1 MRLVT
6 PLEMMKLEDLA
17 NQSGVTYD
25 IMMNRAGAGLAE
37 HLGHIANECNQ
48 KKIVFLCGNGNNAGD
63 CFVAATHL
71 ADQFEIT
78 VCLTNGVPKTRTA
91 YTKFRLMKHVTVLQD
106 HAKILEAVR
115 ENAIIVD
122 GIFGIGFR
130 GELSPQIQE
139 IFAAASE
146 SPDKQII
153 AVDIPS
159 GGSGLNGT
167 VSPGTPHC
175 NVTVTFG
182 AAKTGLFIT
191 PLSEHCGAILLV
203 DIGIPEDAFNELKY
217 PITHI
222 DSETVRSLLPG
233 RPQNGHKGM
242 FGKLLCVTGSRNM
255 PGAAILATTAAL
267 RCGVGLCC
275 LASDPDTCR
284 MLIHQAPEATIQPLT
299 TDQNGMLTQRSIP
312 EILQAAKNAS
322 CVLIGCGLGQSDE
335 FRAAVRTLI
344 TELDCPIIL
353 DADGLNAIV
362 SGIDILRRA
371 KSTVVLTPHPAEM
384 GRLLHCTAEDVQKDR
399 VTAAKRLASRFP
411 NTVVVLKGAG
421 TIVAVADHASINTN
435 GNSGMSKGGSG
446 DVLAGII
453 ASLTAQHIEPEHA
466 AQIGVYLH
474 GLAGDCAAA
483 EFSKRAMLPSDMI
496 RQLPMLFGEFE

>member
-6 PLEMMKLEDLA
+6 PLEMMKLEDQA

-37 HLGHIANECNQ
+37 HLRHIATECNQ
-48 KKIVFLCGNGNNAGD
+48 KKLLFLCGNGNNAGD
-63 CFVAATHL
+63 CFVAASHL
-71 ADQFEIT
+71 SDQFDIT
-78 VCLTNGVPKTRTA
+78 VCLVAGVPKTRTA
-91 YTKFRLMKHVTVLQD
+91 YTKFRQMKRVHVLED
-106 HAKILEAVR
+106 HEKIMEAVR
-115 ENAIIVD
+115 QHEIIVD

-130 GELSPQIQE
+130 GELSQPVQE
-139 IFAAASE
+139 IFAAAAE
-146 SPDKQII
+146 GPEKQII

-175 NVTVTFG
+175 NITITFG
-182 AAKTGLFIT
+182 AAKTGLFIS

-203 DIGIPEDAFNELKY
+203 DIGLPESAFDALRY
-217 PITHI
+217 PLTHI
-222 DSETVRSLLPG
+222 SGDEIRPLLPH
-233 RPQNGHKGM
+233 RPANAHKGV
-242 FGKLLCVTGSRNM
+242 FGKLVCVAGSRNM
-255 PGAAILATTAAL
+255 PGAAILAVRAAL
-267 RCGVGLCC
+267 RTGVGLCA
-275 LASDPDTCR
+275 LASEQEACKL
-284 MLIHQAPEATIQPLT
+284 LIASSPEAIIYPLK
-299 TDQNGMLTQRSIP
+299 TDANGMLTQQAVP
-312 EILQAAKNAS
+312 EILKAAKHAS
-322 CVLIGCGLGQSDE
+322 CVLIGCGLGQSE
-335 FRAAVRTLI
+335 EVRASVRTLI
-344 TELDCPIIL
+344 AELDCPIIL

-371 KSTVVLTPHPAEM
+371 KHTVVLTPHPGEM
-384 GRLLHCTAEDVQKDR
+384 ARLLHCTPDDIQKER
-399 VTAAKRLASRFP
+399 VNAAKRLAVRFP

-453 ASLTAQHIEPEHA
+453 AGLCAQHIEPEHA
-466 AQIGVYLH
+466 AKIGVYLH

-483 EFSKRAMLPSDMI
+483 EYSTRAMLPSDMI

>member
-25 IMMNRAGAGLAE
+25 MMMNRAGAGLAE
-37 HLGHIANECNQ
+37 HLRHIANECSR
-48 KKIVFLCGNGNNAGD
+48 KKMLFLCGNGNNAGD
-63 CFVAATHL
+63 CFVAANHL
-71 ADQFEIT
+71 SGDFDIT
-78 VCLTNGVPKTRTA
+78 VCLVSGIPKTRTA
-91 YTKFRLMKHVTVLQD
+91 YTKFKLMKHVHVLSD

-115 ENAIIVD
+115 ENDFIVD
-122 GIFGIGFR
+122 GVFGIGFR
-130 GELSPQIQE
+130 GEMSEQVQE
-139 IFAAASE
+139 IFAAAAE
-146 SPDKQII
+146 PPDKQII

-159 GGSGLNGT
+159 GGSGLSGT

-175 NVTVTFG
+175 NLTVTFG
-182 AAKTGLFIT
+182 AAKTGLFIS

-203 DIGIPEDAFNELKY
+203 DIGIPEDAFRALRY
-217 PITHI
+217 PLSHI
-222 DSETVRSLLPG
+222 SGDDI
-233 RPQNGHKGM
+233 RPLIPLRPANGHKGI
-242 FGKLLCVTGSRNM
+242 FGNLVCVAGSRCY
-255 PGAAILATTAAL
+255 PGAAILAVQAAL
-267 RCGVGLCC
+267 RTGVGLCC

-284 MLIHQAPEATIQPLT
+284 LLISQAPEAIIQPLR
-299 TDQNGMLTQRSIP
+299 TDANGMLTQQTIP
-312 EILQAAKNAS
+312 EILKAS
-322 CVLIGCGLGQSDE
+322 KHATCLLIGCGLGQSDE
-335 FRAAVRTLI
+335 VRAAVRTLI
-344 TELDCPIIL
+344 AEADCPIIL

-371 KSTVVLTPHPAEM
+371 KHKVILTPHPGEM
-384 GRLLHCTAEDVQKDR
+384 ARLLHCSPEEIQKER
-399 VTAAKRLASRFP
+399 VSAAKRLAARFP

-446 DVLAGII
+446 DVLAGMI
-453 ASLTAQHIEPEHA
+453 AGLAAQGIEPEHA

-483 EFSKRAMLPSDMI
+483 EYSKRAMLPSDMI

>member
-48 KKIVFLCGNGNNAGD
+48 KKILFLCGNGNNAGD

-71 ADQFEIT
+71 AAQFEIT
-78 VCLTNGVPKTRTA
+78 VALTNGVPKTRTA
-91 YTKFRLMKHVTVLQD
+91 YTKFRLMKHVTVLED
-106 HAKILEAVR
+106 HAKILDAVR
-115 ENAIIVD
+115 EHAIVVD

-130 GELSPQIQE
+130 GELSSQIQE
-139 IFAAASE
+139 LFAAAAE
-146 SPDKQII
+146 SPDRQII

-203 DIGIPEDAFNELKY
+203 DIGLPEDAFDALKY

-222 DSETVRSLLPG
+222 NGDTVRGLLPS

-242 FGKLLCVTGSRNM
+242 FGKLLCVTGSRRM
-255 PGAAILATTAAL
+255 PGAAILAARAAL

-275 LASDPDTCR
+275 LASDPETCR
-284 MLIHQAPEATIQPLT
+284 MLVVQSPEATIQPLT
-299 TDQNGMLTQRSIP
+299 TDQNGMLTQKCIP
-312 EILQAAKNAS
+312 EILEAAKNAS

-335 FRAAVRTLI
+335 VRSVVRTLI

-384 GRLLHCTAEDVQKDR
+384 ARLLHCTTEDVQKDR
-399 VTAAKRLASRFP
+399 VTAAKRLASRFT

-421 TIVAVADHASINTN
+421 TIVALSDHASINTN

-453 ASLTAQHIEPEHA
+453 ASLTAQHIPPEHA

-483 EFSKRAMLPSDMI
+483 EFSRRAMLPSDMI